1 MTSLDIKIAGR
12 IASLRLENPKV
23 SSLRLANEA
32 IALVYEECKLVS
44 AFLIVIVT
52 VLALGAYMLTS
63 WLL

>member
-23 SSLRLANEA
+23 SSLRLAHEA
-32 IALVYEECKLVS
+32 IALVYVERKPVLASSLV
-44 AFLIVIVT
+44 AVT
-52 VLALGAYMLTS
+52 VLAIGAYMLTS

>member
-1 MTSLDIKIAGR
+1 MTSLEMRVAGR

-23 SSLRLANEA
+23 SSLRLAHEA
-32 IALVYEECKLVS
+32 IALVYEERKPVPTS
-44 AFLIVIVT
+44 SIVAVT